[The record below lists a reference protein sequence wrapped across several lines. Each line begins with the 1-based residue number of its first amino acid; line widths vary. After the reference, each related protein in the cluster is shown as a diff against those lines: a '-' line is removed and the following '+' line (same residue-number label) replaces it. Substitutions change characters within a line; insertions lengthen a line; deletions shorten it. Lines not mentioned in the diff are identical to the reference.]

1 VARAAAAAAGVA
13 LPLTAAHLVSRN
25 SSLIGVV
32 LLGGALTAAVL
43 VRLHGRVEGYK
54 LALVLIALF
63 ALVSVAR

>member
-1 VARAAAAAAGVA
+1 VLAAA
-13 LPLTAAHLVSRN
+13 T
-25 SSLIGVV
+25 LI
-32 LLGGALTAAVL
+32 AIVL